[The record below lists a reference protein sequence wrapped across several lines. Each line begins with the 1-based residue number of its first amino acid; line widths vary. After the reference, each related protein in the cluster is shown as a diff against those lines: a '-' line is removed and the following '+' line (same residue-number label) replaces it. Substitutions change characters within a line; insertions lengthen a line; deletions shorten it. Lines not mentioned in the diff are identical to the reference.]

1 MADLKVSPEELQAT
15 ANTIRGLIS
24 EYNGALDSYLQQ
36 TEANLG
42 AGGWNGPAALAN
54 SHATND
60 IHQAQMNLTTRWGGL
75 ADTLERAAAEYANQ
89 EQINAQRQAAVSS

>member
-1 MADLKVSPEELQAT
+1 MSLKVTPEELQTA

-36 TEANLG
+36 TEANTG
-42 AGGWNGPAALAN
+42 AGGWFGPAALAN

-75 ADTLERAAAEYANQ
+75 ADILERESANYANQ
-89 EQINAQRQAAVSS
+89 EEINAQRQAAVSS